1 MENLTPQQRAQLE
14 VNQVHT
20 YASGTPPKPF
30 VVCLFVF
37 FSRLKFKDFIATYNH
52 VTQNCFEDC
61 VRDFTSRRVTKE
73 EVYTPV
79 RSVLDNPLSPQ
90 IACCDHCVDKYVKMT
105 QRLSLR
111 LQEHYQL
118 QNQVDPSHQQPH
130 TR

>member
-14 VNQVHT
+14 VNQ
-20 YASGTPPKPF
+20 
-30 VVCLFVF
+30 
-37 FSRLKFKDFIATYNH
+37 FKDFIATYNH

-73 EVYTPV
+73 E
-79 RSVLDNPLSPQ
+79 

-118 QNQVDPSHQQPH
+118 QNQVDPSQQQPLS
-130 TR
+130 R